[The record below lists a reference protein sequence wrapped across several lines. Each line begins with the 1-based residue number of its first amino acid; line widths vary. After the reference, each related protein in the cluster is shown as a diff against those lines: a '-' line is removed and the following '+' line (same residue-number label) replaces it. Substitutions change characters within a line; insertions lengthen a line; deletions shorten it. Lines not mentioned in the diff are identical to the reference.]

1 VRLPSRK
8 LTRRLALGLLTV
20 LVLAGAVFLY
30 LFPWAFDNQAIAG
43 VEGPQIVRVT
53 YNAPKGD
60 VGAAAYGRT
69 CGYCH
74 DSNIGPS
81 LRGRGLDP
89 EAVKYIV
96 RHGSRAMPAFRP
108 SVISDAELDAIAAL
122 VASNHLPERSK

>member
-1 VRLPSRK
+1 M
-8 LTRRLALGLLTV
+8 
-20 LVLAGAVFLY
+20 LVLAGAAFLY

-43 VEGPQIVRVT
+43 VEGPEIVRVT
-53 YNAPKGD
+53 FNAAKRD
-60 VGAAAYGRT
+60 IGAAAYGRT

-108 SVISDAELDAIAAL
+108 SVISDTELDAVAAL
-122 VASNHLPERSK
+122 VAGNRLPERSK